1 MLSDDDVNKMDSS
14 EILKVLKDYEL
25 EDRNDVVSALMLSAI
40 KDVSDTLA
48 LIHFEMREYRKLEQ
62 AKIDAGKTEV
72 VNTEA
77 QSQ

>member
-1 MLSDDDVNKMDSS
+1 MSHSKENVTM
-14 EILKVLKDYEL
+14 ETILKDLKDFDI
-25 EDRNDVVSALMLSAI
+25 EDRNDVVSAMLLLSL
-40 KDVSDTLA
+40 KDISDTLA